1 VAEVRPDAPARTR
14 VTVRFFAAARAA
26 AGVEETDLA
35 LPTGATVADLIG
47 VLEAQGPDLARVLA
61 RCSYL
66 CDGVAVRDTTA
77 VLADSCVVDVLP
89 PFAGG

>member
-1 VAEVRPDAPARTR
+1 MAELPEPVE

-26 AGVEETDLA
+26 AGTDTDDLTLA
-35 LPTGATVADLIG
+35 AGATVADVVNELCCRSD
-47 VLEAQGPDLARVLA
+47 ELARVLQ

-66 CDGVAVRDTTA
+66 CDGVAVRDRT
-77 VLADSCVVDVLP
+77 LGLQSGQIVDVLP

>member
-1 VAEVRPDAPARTR
+1 MGNVTAPLKPVE

-26 AGVEETDLA
+26 AGAESDLLTLA
-35 LPTGATVADLIG
+35 PGATVADLIG
-47 VLEAQGPDLARVLA
+47 ELCCRGDELARVIQ

-66 CDGVAVRDTTA
+66 CDGVAVRNRA
-77 VLADSCVVDVLP
+77 ICLQSGQIVDVLP